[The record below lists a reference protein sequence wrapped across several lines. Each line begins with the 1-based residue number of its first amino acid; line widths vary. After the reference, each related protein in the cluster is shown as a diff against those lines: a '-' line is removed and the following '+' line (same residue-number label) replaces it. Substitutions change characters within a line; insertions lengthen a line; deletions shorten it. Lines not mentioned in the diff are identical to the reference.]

1 MFFVECSSYFEV
13 HEGGCE
19 SLPASHLR
27 HAAQRLG
34 MTSESCSDA
43 MTEMPT
49 PPISNVFCRKARN
62 PPARGSE
69 RERER
74 EDQKKR
80 ERTRESLSVKPLR
93 P

>member
-1 MFFVECSSYFEV
+1 
-13 HEGGCE
+13 
-19 SLPASHLR
+19 
-27 HAAQRLG
+27 

-74 EDQKKR
+74 GPEEEREDQR
-80 ERTRESLSVKPLR
+80 EFIGKASQALAS
-93 P
+93 